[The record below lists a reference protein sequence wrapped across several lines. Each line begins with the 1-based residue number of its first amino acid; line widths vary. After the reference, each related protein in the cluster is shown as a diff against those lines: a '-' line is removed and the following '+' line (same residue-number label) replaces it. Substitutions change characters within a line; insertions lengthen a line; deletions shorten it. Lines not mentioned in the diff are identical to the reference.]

1 MAEAANGGADGGGD
15 GDDKE
20 AVKCTVPVFREFAL
34 AELRAATKGFSAD
47 LIVSESGEKAP
58 NAVYR
63 GRLDGGRLIAVK
75 RFSRLS
81 WPDPQQFLVWICH
94 CLLRVISSRPWIS
107 QCDAV
112 LLLLLLQ
119 AEAAGVGKV
128 RHKRLVNL
136 IGCCAEGDERL
147 LVAEY
152 MPNDTL
158 SKHLFHCTCSPGSPP
173 IPPYPCPPARGTPA
187 FFCYIRALRAGVVSS
202 MVTYLMMILVGGSH
216 QP

>member
-20 AVKCTVPVFREFAL
+20 AVKRAVPVFREFAL

-81 WPDPQQFLVWICH
+81 WPDPQQFLVWICF
-94 CLLRVISSRPWIS
+94 
-107 QCDAV
+107 A
-112 LLLLLLQ
+112 
-119 AEAAGVGKV
+119 
-128 RHKRLVNL
+128 
-136 IGCCAEGDERL
+136 
-147 LVAEY
+147 
-152 MPNDTL
+152 
-158 SKHLFHCTCSPGSPP
+158 
-173 IPPYPCPPARGTPA
+173 
-187 FFCYIRALRAGVVSS
+187 CYV
-202 MVTYLMMILVGGSH
+202 
-216 QP
+216 

>member
-1 MAEAANGGADGGGD
+1 MAEAANGAADGGGD

-20 AVKCTVPVFREFAL
+20 AVKRAVPVFREFAL

-81 WPDPQQFLVWICH
+81 WPDPQQFLVWICVASMLAT
-94 CLLRVISSRPWIS
+94 CDFLPARIS

-112 LLLLLLQ
+112 LLLLQ
-119 AEAAGVGKV
+119 ADAVGVGKV

-158 SKHLFHCTCSPGSPP
+158 SKHLFHCTCSPGLPQSLP
-173 IPPYPCPPARGTPA
+173 IRLSLSTCQDYSSL
-187 FFCYIRALRAGVVSS
+187 FLSS
-202 MVTYLMMILVGGSH
+202 MVTYSMMILVG
-216 QP
+216 

>member
-1 MAEAANGGADGGGD
+1 MGCFQSKVAGPLPPNDAAALPADNPADPEAANGGADGGD
-15 GDDKE
+15 AADDKE
-20 AVKCTVPVFREFAL
+20 ALKRAVPVFREFAL

-58 NAVYR
+58 NVVYR

-81 WPDPQQFLVWICH
+81 WPDPQQFL
-94 CLLRVISSRPWIS
+94 
-107 QCDAV
+107 
-112 LLLLLLQ
+112 

-158 SKHLFHCTCSPGSPP
+158 SKHLFHCTLSPQPLRILSHIRLVLVLQP
-173 IPPYPCPPARGTPA
+173 
-187 FFCYIRALRAGVVSS
+187 FLLRALRSGVVSS
-202 MVTYLMMILVGGSH
+202 VVTYFMMVIGGGSH

>member
-81 WPDPQQFLVWICH
+81 WPDPQQFLVWICF
-94 CLLRVISSRPWIS
+94 
-107 QCDAV
+107 A
-112 LLLLLLQ
+112 
-119 AEAAGVGKV
+119 
-128 RHKRLVNL
+128 
-136 IGCCAEGDERL
+136 
-147 LVAEY
+147 
-152 MPNDTL
+152 
-158 SKHLFHCTCSPGSPP
+158 
-173 IPPYPCPPARGTPA
+173 
-187 FFCYIRALRAGVVSS
+187 CYV
-202 MVTYLMMILVGGSH
+202 
-216 QP
+216 